1 VEFHHE
7 LFDIGQ
13 TLWVGKYSVERGPF
27 GALDVNLQNV
37 DRRLS
42 KDEKTPLTG

>member
-1 VEFHHE
+1 
-7 LFDIGQ
+7 
-13 TLWVGKYSVERGPF
+13 LWVGKYSVQRGPF